1 MPGYRRPFITDLFQR
16 HRRDLWARL
25 SRRVDPAEA
34 EDVVQD
40 AYLHLLQRAE
50 VTDIQDART
59 FLYTT
64 AYHLAV
70 DLNRARQARARR
82 LAHAGTVLDPQS
94 APQPEAFVEG
104 PRELARLRE
113 ALAEL
118 EPRCRDALLL
128 HRLDGVTHEAIAAR
142 FAVSVRTI
150 ERDIAKALTH
160 LHARLAR

>member
-1 MPGYRRPFITDLFQR
+1 MSGYRRPFITALFQR

-25 SRRVDPAEA
+25 SRRVDPEEA

-50 VTDIQDART
+50 VTDIQDARA

-82 LAHAGTVLDPQS
+82 LAHAGTVLDPLP
-94 APQPEAFVEG
+94 AP
-104 PRELARLRE
+104 
-113 ALAEL
+113 
-118 EPRCRDALLL
+118 
-128 HRLDGVTHEAIAAR
+128 
-142 FAVSVRTI
+142 
-150 ERDIAKALTH
+150 
-160 LHARLAR
+160 

>member
-1 MPGYRRPFITDLFQR
+1 MLGR
-16 HRRDLWARL
+16 H
-25 SRRVDPAEA
+25 
-34 EDVVQD
+34 
-40 AYLHLLQRAE
+40 
-50 VTDIQDART
+50 
-59 FLYTT
+59 
-64 AYHLAV
+64 
-70 DLNRARQARARR
+70 ARAVSRMP
-82 LAHAGTVLDPQS
+82 APFSTPQS

-142 FAVSVRTI
+142 FEVSVRTI